1 MRSIP
6 WIFALSALLTL
17 TTGCARK
24 DATASAAATDHT
36 STNGPIKIGFLVKQP
51 EEAWFQYE
59 QKSAEETGAKL
70 GFSVIKLGT
79 QDSEKVMRAIDNIA
93 VDGAQGFVICTPD
106 VQLGPAIMTKAKQK
120 GMKVVAID
128 DQFLWNGKFMAE
140 VPYVGMSASQIG
152 QSVGE
157 NLLAQ
162 MKQRGWSADDTAA
175 CVITFEELDT
185 ARERTDHAIAALTAG
200 GFSNAK
206 IFKAPQK
213 TTDIPGSFDAASILF
228 TQHPEVKHWLIAG
241 MNDNAVLGA
250 VRASESRGFNAEN
263 TIGIGINGTDCI
275 DELRKPKA
283 TGFYGSMFVSAPQEG
298 RSASEILYHWIKEG
312 TPPPLDT
319 RTKAVLI
326 TRENFQDVLHK
337 EGIL

>member
-1 MRSIP
+1 MRSLP
-6 WIFALSALLTL
+6 WIFALSAVLAF

-24 DATASAAATDHT
+24 NAGAGASANSAAPA
-36 STNGPIKIGFLVKQP
+36 NGPIKIGFLVKQP
-51 EEAWFQYE
+51 EEPWFQYE
-59 QKSAEETGAKL
+59 QKAATKTGEKL
-70 GFSVIKLGT
+70 GFSVINLGT
-79 QDSEKVMRAIDNIA
+79 QDGEKVMAAIDNIA
-93 VDGAQGFVICTPD
+93 VDGAQGFIICTPD
-106 VQLGPAIMTKAKQK
+106 VQLGPSIMNKAKQK
-120 GMKVVAID
+120 GLKVVTID
-128 DQFLWNGKFMAE
+128 DQFLWNGKFMTD

-157 NLLAQ
+157 NLYAE
-162 MKQRGWSADDTAA
+162 MKKRGWNPNDTAA

-185 ARERTDHAIAALTAG
+185 ARERTDHAISALTAA
-200 GFSNAK
+200 GFPAAK
-206 IFKAPQK
+206 IYKAPQK
-213 TTDIPGSFDAASILF
+213 TTDIPGSFDAASVLF

-250 VRASESRGFNAEN
+250 VRASENRGFNADN
-263 TIGIGINGTDCI
+263 VIGIGINGTDCI

-298 RSASEILYHWIKEG
+298 RTAAEILYHWIKDG
-312 TPPPLDT
+312 TQPPLDT